1 MAQANRNSY
10 KGGISSQTQEILTHQ
25 EIDNLNLKSIN
36 RVGIPG
42 NKQQLGQS
50 RQDYD
55 NQERGVNNV

>member
-1 MAQANRNSY
+1 MAKGNRKVY
-10 KGGISSQTQEILTHQ
+10 RGGISSQTQEILTHQ
-25 EIDNLNLKSIN
+25 EIDNLNLKPIN
-36 RVGIPG
+36 RVGISG